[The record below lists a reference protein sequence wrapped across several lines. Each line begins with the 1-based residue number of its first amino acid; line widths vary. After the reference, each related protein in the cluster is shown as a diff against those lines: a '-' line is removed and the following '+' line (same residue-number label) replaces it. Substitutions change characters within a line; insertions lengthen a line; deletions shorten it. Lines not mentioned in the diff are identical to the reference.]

1 MDKREEKRAMLAQG
15 SQKKV
20 TQAPAVRHCHY
31 DGSMCDGEMGKMEC
45 TGGQKEEKAMPRGL
59 YTVKNGGTGEEQTD
73 MRRP

>member
-31 DGSMCDGEMGKMEC
+31 DGSMCDGEMGMTKYSVERWKRNRSIRIYA
-45 TGGQKEEKAMPRGL
+45 Q
-59 YTVKNGGTGEEQTD
+59 
-73 MRRP
+73 